1 MEKHVII
8 IIKNNNDEYLK
19 YDDERWCSFLF
30 LNIKIISRIL
40 KNTMINEF
48 KRQIVNRRVRK
59 RIDG

>member
-30 LNIKIISRIL
+30 LNIKMSPPLKSWIL
-40 KNTMINEF
+40 KNTLMEN
-48 KRQIVNRRVRK
+48 
-59 RIDG
+59 